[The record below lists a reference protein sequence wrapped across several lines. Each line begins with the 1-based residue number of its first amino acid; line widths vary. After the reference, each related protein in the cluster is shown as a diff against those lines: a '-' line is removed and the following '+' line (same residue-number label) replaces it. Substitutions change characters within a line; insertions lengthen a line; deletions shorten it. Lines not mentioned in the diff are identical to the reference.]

1 MADITSNWVIS
12 VTVDKLR
19 ELNNLR
25 KSLEGVMQLASKG
38 KPKPIRIDVD
48 VTQAEKKLDRLKKKY
63 ADLTIKAEADTKGS
77 GRASTSQQ
85 NIKLDVKELRATFTA
100 FDKSVARFVL
110 AAGKLGSLKLST
122 TVKGTDLK
130 LDTKAF
136 ASGVSEFVKAVS
148 IFARAAKSAKG
159 TGPTATASRATRARA
174 TPVDKA
180 SVSATGKPLYGAA
193 LASSQAKALRIQKEQ
208 EAAEKAAAAA
218 AAAKAKALQ
227 IQKAEGQYEART
239 VRAKFQAEAQLRTE
253 ARRQEQREAAGA
265 KQKVNAAVAEAEL
278 QSSLHGFTSQS
289 GFATFGG
296 RNAREQA
303 LSFSSALN
311 KSLSSLSS
319 AVEGYTRRLALVE
332 EAPGGSSRILAL
344 RSLAR
349 QNQEVGARSLVV
361 SKLIDQGA
369 ALGLPGVS
377 SLQGINQQYQQVRTE
392 RVRQQAAIAALE
404 NARTVAANPEVPNDV
419 RARFGAF
426 ATRQEAR
433 LNSLGINNNTLRETI
448 ALEGQLEKRLLAG
461 ASAFAVN
468 TRAVIA
474 HRGAIEHFF
483 DRVRAL
489 ARFVGAGYIVFGL
502 SAAITGA
509 IRQAIGLEAVFTR
522 IQGILPGRSL
532 SQRLQIESGVI
543 KAAQDFGTALT
554 EAADIAKTLA
564 QTGLHSAEVVKETR
578 AILAAT
584 VGGGIEKGQAVET
597 AVAVRNISGGR
608 TSSDDIF
615 SRIAR
620 VESQQAA
627 TGQDLAVAVQRIGSL
642 FQELNPTQLG
652 TIDAFD
658 ALLGTATEIVQT
670 TRVSGNQAATALK
683 LILSRL
689 SLPNVTRNL
698 QGNFGIK
705 LAGAGGVGARPVTD
719 ILSDIAAEFQ
729 RLKETGQ
736 GRKAQEL
743 LVTVA
748 GGRQL
753 GLAAALFENFNR
765 AMQIASESSL
775 AFGDIQK
782 RTKLQMETLETKFTQ
797 LSSAFTAFIKALGES
812 SGLFAGLKGL
822 LDALTKLLNKG
833 QEHPVVGTIG
843 TVAGG
848 ILGFRAIRAT
858 ARGIGGLFGAGRVAA
873 GVAEVGG
880 VAGEVSLLG
889 RVGGLLTGLKNFGLL
904 ARLTSLAFGGLQV
917 AGIAVAIGVF
927 AFALK
932 KLFASKAD
940 LDKYAK
946 YTPLTAQDLQES
958 AVGQDLR
965 QYSKQLGTSQIGL
978 VSGTN
983 LAVAAARARLIQ
995 EFPKEGD
1002 KLFQFDAEG
1011 KALATNPKSFT
1022 RFMTIFREEM
1032 VKAIPGLKDIKDQ
1045 SEQTAI
1051 AMKLFNRSIQ
1061 VGSFRGESVATDINT
1076 NFENLL
1082 NDLNTSLDKF
1092 LGGTIDEATKAAGA
1106 TRVISARYFDRA
1118 TGKVVEPQTASAAL
1132 QNGLFK
1138 GTISSQVGFGLT
1150 RDILKTVGATSA
1162 LQQNRLILQQLQT
1175 LFNVNLGNGSSANF
1189 GRLIAVQRVDTI
1201 SGKFVK
1207 ALDYLRSQ
1215 IEEKGQDLGTALDSF
1230 ARDFLTVSGGKSG
1243 EAIDSDRKA
1252 EANRERFILAY
1263 QADLG
1268 DALQVAKNTKTP
1280 QNPFGQGVGG
1290 QYFVQTTLSLLS
1302 EAARRVA
1309 ETAKNQG
1316 RTPEAKASL
1325 DVAKYL
1331 ETVGNREKTFATEDA
1346 ARSRGRVLLR
1356 DRLVDLLGEFAVREE
1371 RILNL
1376 SSAGR
1381 NLAGRTGRAFDI
1393 NQERISSIENLVD
1406 GLAGLG
1412 SRIQLDIL
1420 KYRTNLSKT
1429 APTELVQEA
1438 VDRFSEDSG
1447 IPTPTALTAFF
1458 QKNKNITKN
1467 PQFEAIL
1474 ADIQT
1479 SQSALRQL
1487 VVSPGEGKDL
1497 LKGFA
1502 PEEREFLL
1510 KGLFSNVTKENAD
1523 KILVIMQTLFEAAVK
1538 LEQSRRRD
1546 NIELEKKLALQKELQ
1561 EAAETELRFNQQLAQ
1576 VGRSERIRQT
1586 EILGRQ
1592 GSLGS
1597 LRARAADLPE
1607 RQLEAAQA
1615 ARLVYQNR
1623 VATAEADRAREG
1635 EDTFKSNLTAAGA
1648 EYRKAIVEANN
1659 EATLNLA
1666 QLLADER
1673 TNLLQAEQEAI
1684 TQATESGLSG
1694 LREILSSYKNLTSG
1708 NFFERLLDPIADT
1721 LTQGFSQA
1729 FLTGLT
1735 GPGGLIEKQ
1744 VRDLFGAP
1752 VRLQFAKQEAD
1763 LQSAILYAKIVQA
1776 HIDGVNRAYRGL
1788 GATGQ
1793 SVIGTNGQPVLGIAQ
1808 AATPL
1813 TQELAGSKFAGLYK
1827 AGLPVFGEDI
1837 FSLPQQSQLINA
1849 QAQKIALQASMA
1861 TGAIGFGGVAN
1872 DALGALNQAS
1882 ITDAAGKRKLDPKQ
1896 LEKAAEALIGSYVG
1910 AYVGG
1915 AISGKGVKNSYASE
1929 GAAIGTAAGSFLP
1942 IPGGTVIGGFI
1953 GGAIGG
1959 LFGKGQPDREFAVLD
1974 KIERGQRAV
1983 VTAIENQTRQLLSV
1997 DSRLFNVPAS
2007 FVLPAYRPLNSGPGN
2022 TTAGVVN
2029 NSTNITVVVNGT
2041 APSNLE
2047 QQVANGVR
2055 KGLRGEG
2062 TFSTPLY

>member
-110 AAGKLGSLKLST
+110 AAGKLGSLKLNT

-208 EAAEKAAAAA
+208 EAAEKAAA
-218 AAAKAKALQ
+218 KALQ
-227 IQKAEGQYEART
+227 IQKAEGQYEARA
-239 VRAKFQAEAQLRTE
+239 VRAKFQAEAA
-253 ARRQEQREAAGA
+253 ARAEDRRREQRNTVGQ
-265 KQKVNAAVAEAEL
+265 KQKLNAAVAEAEL
-278 QSSLHGFTSQS
+278 QSSLRGFTSQS

-311 KSLSSLSS
+311 RSLSSLSS

-332 EAPGGSSRILAL
+332 ESPGGSGRILAL
-344 RSLAR
+344 RGLAR

-377 SLQGINQQYQQVRTE
+377 SLQDINRQYQQVRTE
-392 RVRQQAAIAALE
+392 RIRQQTAIAALE
-404 NARTVAANPEVPNDV
+404 NARTIAANPEVPHDV

-543 KAAQDFGTALT
+543 KAAQDFGTSLT
-554 EAADIAKTLA
+554 EAADVAKTLA

-652 TIDAFD
+652 TVDAFD

-797 LSSAFTAFIKALGES
+797 LSSAFTAFIKALGEN

-822 LDALTKLLNKG
+822 LDALTKLLNIG
-833 QEHPVVGTIG
+833 QKHPVVGTIG

-848 ILGFRAIRAT
+848 ILGFRALRAT

-873 GVAEVGG
+873 GVAEAGG
-880 VAGEVSLLG
+880 VASEVSLLG
-889 RVGGLLTGLKNFGLL
+889 RVGGLFAGLRNFGLL

-927 AFALK
+927 AYALK

-983 LAVAAARARLIQ
+983 LAAAAARARLLR
-995 EFPKEGD
+995 EFPKEGEN
-1002 KLFQFDAEG
+1002 LFQFDAEG
-1011 KALATNPKSFT
+1011 RAAATNPKAFT

-1076 NFENLL
+1076 NFENLS
-1082 NDLNTSLDKF
+1082 NNLNTSLESF
-1092 LGGTIDEATKAAGA
+1092 LGGTIEQATKSVSIVRDKDAAVRAARLGIPYSPTNVNDA
-1106 TRVISARYFDRA
+1106 LRGGLFRDNISA
-1118 TGKVVEPQTASAAL
+1118 
-1132 QNGLFK
+1132 
-1138 GTISSQVGFGLT
+1138 QVGFGLT
-1150 RDILKTVGATSA
+1150 RDILKTVGATTTA
-1162 LQQNRLILQQLQT
+1162 AQNRLVQQQLQT
-1175 LFNVNLGNGSSANF
+1175 LFNADVGGGHVANF
-1189 GRLIAVQRVDTI
+1189 GGLLAVQNVTTI
-1201 SGKFVK
+1201 TGKVVK

-1215 IEEKGQDLGTALDSF
+1215 IEDKGQDLGTALDSF
-1230 ARDFLTVSGGKSG
+1230 ARDFLTITGGKTG
-1243 EAIDSDRKA
+1243 EDLSNDAIAQSNRARLVLNLESQLDFALKA
-1252 EANRERFILAY
+1252 S
-1263 QADLG
+1263 
-1268 DALQVAKNTKTP
+1268 KNQLTP
-1280 QNPFGQGVGG
+1280 KNPFDQGVGG
-1290 QYFVQTTLSLLS
+1290 QYFVQTYLSLLS
-1302 EAARRVA
+1302 EAATNLA
-1309 ETAKNQG
+1309 EAAKKSGQ
-1316 RTPEAKASL
+1316 TPAARENLNIAKF
-1325 DVAKYL
+1325 L
-1331 ETVGNREKTFATEDA
+1331 EQVGNREKTFAATEDA
-1346 ARSRGRVLLR
+1346 ARNRGRVLLR

-1420 KYRTNLSKT
+1420 KYRANLSKT

-1538 LEQSRRRD
+1538 LEQSRRND

-1597 LRARAADLPE
+1597 LSARAADLPE
-1607 RQLEAAQA
+1607 RQLEAVQA

-1623 VATAEADRAREG
+1623 VAAAEADRARNG
-1635 EDTFKSNLTAAGA
+1635 EATFKSQLTAAGA
-1648 EYRKAIVEANN
+1648 EYRKAIAEANN

-1708 NFFERLLDPIADT
+1708 NFFERLLGPIADT

-1776 HIDGVNRAYRGL
+1776 HIDGVNKAYARL
-1788 GATGQ
+1788 GTPGQ
-1793 SVIGTNGQPVLGIAQ
+1793 TVIGINGQPVSGIGT

-1813 TQELAGSKFAGLYK
+1813 VQELAGSKLAGLYK
-1827 AGLPVFGEDI
+1827 AGLPVIGEDV
-1837 FSLPQQSQLINA
+1837 FLLPQRSSIVDT
-1849 QAQKIALQASMA
+1849 QAQRLSSQTTLA